1 MHISGILAAMQKL
14 SYDFVV
20 HITADHQPSVSLHVV
35 LVVSFRGQIIF
46 TLGHTVVSVVKMTEA
61 SSSSTDMLS
70 DYFETLPDN
79 CRQRKVKRIG
89 KINGLEFSTLNV
101 SIGDQS

>member
-1 MHISGILAAMQKL
+1 MQKL

-35 LVVSFRGQIIF
+35 LHVVVSFRGQIIF

-70 DYFETLPDN
+70 DYFETLPEN
-79 CRQRKVKRIG
+79 CRQRYM
-89 KINGLEFSTLNV
+89 
-101 SIGDQS
+101 